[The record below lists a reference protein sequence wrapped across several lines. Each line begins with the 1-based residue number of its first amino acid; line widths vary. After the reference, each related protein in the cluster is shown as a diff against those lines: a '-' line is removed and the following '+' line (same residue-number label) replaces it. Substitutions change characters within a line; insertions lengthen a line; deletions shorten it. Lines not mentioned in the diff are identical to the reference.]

1 MLHRWK
7 SVLGPAAILLLLGVV
22 PTFSA
27 QAPERPRIL
36 LDTTYSTPTGRQLSV
51 PAGGDLQGAL
61 DSAQPGDAIVLQA
74 GGTYTGNFTLPAK
87 SGSGWIHVQTSALSS
102 LPAPGTRVGPANASL
117 MPKIVSPN
125 TTAAISTAAGAH
137 HFRFVGVEI
146 TTTFASTSAT
156 NYGLVV
162 LEAPNGNTTLSQAPT
177 DLIFDRC
184 YIHGTSTGNV
194 RRAILMNSARTAV
207 VDSYLSEVHEV
218 GADSQA
224 VVSWNGPG
232 PFKIVNNYLEAAGE
246 NILFGGADPNIA
258 NLVPSDIEIRRNYL
272 FKPLRWRVGH
282 SSYAG
287 IHWSVKNLFELKNA
301 QRVLAD
307 GNLLE
312 NNWGDAQ
319 NGYGVLVTPR
329 NQDGTAPWSM
339 VRDVTFTNNIVRGS
353 GGALNIMGTD
363 YIYPSQQTQ
372 RILVQNNLFDD
383 INGATWGGTGTFAQ
397 VADGGADIVIDHNT
411 ALHSGNTIT
420 ATYNKSLLTATSFV
434 FTNNI
439 ALYNQYGIFG
449 DYGVGLGMLA
459 VNAYF
464 PGSSFTR
471 NAIVGGSASTWPAD
485 NYYPSSLS
493 AVGFVDMNNKN
504 YALASGTPYVRA
516 GTDGKDVGVDFTAM
530 AGAMAAGSSPAPAP
544 APALAP
550 APAPAPTPSTSSSG
564 DTGTAQSATWINVV
578 NATASGNSV
587 TKTSGCDGCNDAG
600 AITQQSITSG
610 DGFAQFTAGANG
622 PLRTAGL
629 TQSFS
634 VSSPGTIAFGIRLQ
648 GNYAE
653 VRESGAYRAD
663 ISFAAGDVFRIAVQ
677 ASVVRY
683 SKNGTVFYTSGVAP
697 AYPLVLAAALAN
709 QSATVGGAMITGAT
723 SSTSTSSSST
733 STSSTSTTSTSSA
746 SSAPSTSTA
755 PSAIVWIN
763 PINVTASGGSV
774 SKTSGC
780 DGCYDAGAT
789 SQQWISGGNGYVQFT
804 AGPTGSLRIA
814 GLTASFGVN
823 NPSSIAFGLRLQGGI
838 AEVREAG
845 VYRTD
850 VAFAAGDV
858 FRISVQG
865 GAVSYARNGTV
876 FYKSSLTSSSALAL
890 AISIANM
897 SGGIGNAL
905 LSSGN

>member
-7 SVLGPAAILLLLGVV
+7 SVLGPAAVLLLLGVA

-27 QAPERPRIL
+27 QSPERPRIL
-36 LDTTYSTPTGRQLSV
+36 LDTTYTSPTGRQLSV

-61 DSAQPGDAIVLQA
+61 NSAQPGDAIVLQA
-74 GGTYTGNFTLPAK
+74 GATYTGNFTLPAK
-87 SGSGWIHVQTSALSS
+87 SGSGWIHIQTSALSS
-102 LPAPGTRVGPANASL
+102 LPAPGTRVGPAQASL

-137 HFRFVGVEI
+137 HYRFVGVEI

-162 LEAPNGNTTLSQAPT
+162 LEAPNGNTTLAQVPT
-177 DLIFDRC
+177 DLTIDRC

-207 VDSYLSEVHEV
+207 VDSYLSELHEV

-224 VVSWNGPG
+224 IAAYNGPG
-232 PFKIVNNYLEAAGE
+232 PFKIVNNYLEGAGE
-246 NILFGGADPNIA
+246 NLLFGGADPRIA

-272 FKPLRWRVGH
+272 FKPLWWRVGH

-301 QRVLAD
+301 QRVLVD
-307 GNLLE
+307 GNLFE

-319 NGYGVLVTPR
+319 NGYGILFTPR

-339 VRDVTFTNNIVRGS
+339 VRDVTFTNNIVRHS
-353 GGALNIMGTD
+353 GGGLNIMGTD
-363 YIYPSQQTQ
+363 NLYPSQQTQ

-383 INGATWGGTGTFAQ
+383 INGAGWGGTGTFMQAM
-397 VADGGADIVIDHNT
+397 DGGADIVIDHNT

-420 ATYNKSLLTATSFV
+420 ATYNRSLLTSTSFV

-439 ALYNQYGIFG
+439 ASYNQFGIFG
-449 DYGVGLGMLA
+449 DYGVGLGVPA

-471 NAIVGGSASTWPAD
+471 SAIVGGSASTWPAD
-485 NYYPSSLS
+485 NYYPSALS
-493 AVGFVDMNNKN
+493 AVGFIDMAGKN
-504 YALASGTPYVRA
+504 YALAAGTPYVRA

-530 AGAMAAGSSPAPAP
+530 AAAMAAGSSPAPSQ
-544 APALAP
+544 AP
-550 APAPAPTPSTSSSG
+550 APAPAAAPAPTPAPTPAPPASSG
-564 DTGTAQSATWINVV
+564 GAAGTPQSATWINVV
-578 NATASGNSV
+578 NATASGNSL

-600 AITQQSITSG
+600 AITQQRITAG
-610 DGFAQFTAGANG
+610 DGYAQFTAGANG

-629 TQSFS
+629 TQSFA
-634 VSSPGTIAFGIRLQ
+634 VSSPGSIAFGLRFQ
-648 GNYAE
+648 GNFAE
-653 VRESGAYRAD
+653 VREGGVYRAD
-663 ISFAAGDVFRIAVQ
+663 TPFTPGDVFRIAVQ
-677 ASVVRY
+677 SGVVRY
-683 SKNGTVFYTSGVAP
+683 SKNGTVFYSSAATPG
-697 AYPLVLAAALAN
+697 YPLVLAAALAN
-709 QSATVGGAMITGAT
+709 RSATVSGAVITSAA
-723 SSTSTSSSST
+723 SSSSSSSST
-733 STSSTSTTSTSSA
+733 P
-746 SSAPSTSTA
+746 SAPSTPSVGSGSTA
-755 PSAIVWIN
+755 PSAIVWTN

-780 DGCYDAGAT
+780 DGCYDAGAV
-789 SQQWISGGNGYVQFT
+789 SQQQISGGNGYVQFT
-804 AGPTGSLRIA
+804 AGPTGTLRVA
-814 GLTASFGVN
+814 GLTASFSAN
-823 NPSSIAFGLRLQGGI
+823 NPNSIAFGLRLQGGI

-845 VYRTD
+845 AYRAD

-865 GAVSYARNGTV
+865 GAVSYSRNGTV
-876 FYKSSLTSSSALAL
+876 FYRSSAASSSALAL
-890 AISIANM
+890 AVAIANM

-905 LSSGN
+905 LASGN